1 MSTVITIKEA
11 AQKLGVAE
19 EIVRFSLEDAYPDTF
34 DSLEEISL
42 AEFEIVAQSMKAKA
56 TGEDVKVIE
65 GSALYEA
72 NAPTI
77 ASATAPANAPA
88 NASTTA
94 PNASPSALTTQQQQA
109 IVTGTVNALNE
120 FAGSYTLSLDQLV
133 QALAFTTAQKS
144 VDNFVEIHS
153 TVLSTGLEGYL
164 EQVATEFTTA
174 AHIVTNT
181 KASDFLASKGIK
193 PRQRSADK
201 AIQEILS
208 LSLNS

>member
-42 AEFEIVAQSMKAKA
+42 AEFEVVAQSMKAKA

-72 NAPTI
+72 NAPT
-77 ASATAPANAPA
+77 NAP
-88 NASTTA
+88 TTA

-193 PRQRSADK
+193 PTRRTADK
-201 AIQEILS
+201 AVQEILS
-208 LSLNS
+208 LSPNS